1 MATFYSFFYERRIF
15 MFFTISGNAKLD
27 KELIRKATKKVG
39 KRTSFLPKTIKY
51 SVIETE
57 EQLHVLG
64 QVLEQEN
71 QSSVKLTLTL
81 HDKEGK
87 IEKAGTEY
95 VFGPLDYQISEG
107 FYPTLIDLIRLDIFK
122 DTDETMSV
130 EESYRNEKILQVLEE
145 ELESDQ
151 RKVNQVSEVEANEEV
166 PWERPIF
173 PKDESKEKEKG
184 IIDEQAD
191 ILTHKSIF
199 EEENEVMGQLE
210 VDPFEETMEN
220 EETAEVEVDPVEA
233 NEEPTWTE
241 GDSQE
246 YIEPLISEEV
256 EKNETEIQKAT
267 VFDYILDQYPP
278 EYEWMK
284 EKNKLFLNELYSKY
298 QLPQTYQ
305 AFLESKEELI
315 SQGKGT
321 LLEQLESVQ
330 STNWHEL
337 AQEDL
342 LATFEER
349 QQETD
354 QEINEYATEQSSN
367 WEKAKEELNKEEQ
380 RVIEEEVQKIKER
393 YEKKRDNAYSLC
405 VEKINNF
412 TQTNQEALSKE
423 KENLLKE
430 RIKERKEEFYRGLRT
445 DKLRISKELNEQL
458 NKLYQT
464 TTEVLMEKHEQ
475 IQQELQVQIPKWKKE
490 YEIHQQELKE
500 QEEKQR
506 KKEKEREQLELKKR
520 EQDLAEQKMALEKQ
534 RLEQEKEKEA
544 AARKERQE
552 QMDTLRQAQL
562 NYLTHPQPAPLVT
575 AVQTPVDNQT
585 NLTPSPQRSFN
596 GWMVGCIASLSLL
609 LGGGTVFAFNHIN
622 QSSQADS
629 VATTASIKEEAQ
641 EQARKE
647 YEQQLEELLNRT
659 NQSTTE
665 SSMENSKESDSSK
678 AKEGS
683 SDSTVQSNTSES
695 SESNE
700 VK

>member
-1 MATFYSFFYERRIF
+1 MY
-15 MFFTISGNAKLD
+15 FTIAGNTKTD
-27 KELIRKATKKVG
+27 KELIKKATKQVG
-39 KRTSFLPKTIKY
+39 KRTSFLPKTMKY

-57 EQLHVLG
+57 EQLHALG
-64 QVLEQEN
+64 KVLEQES

-81 HDKEGK
+81 HDTEGK

-210 VDPFEETMEN
+210 VDPFEETMKD

-233 NEEPTWTE
+233 NEDPTWTE

-278 EYEWMK
+278 EHEWMK

-354 QEINEYATEQSSN
+354 QEISEYATEQSSN

-412 TQTNQEALSKE
+412 TKTNQEALSKE

-464 TTEVLMEKHEQ
+464 TTEVLMERHEQ
-475 IQQELQVQIPKWKKE
+475 IQQELQAQIPKWEKE
-490 YEIHQQELKE
+490 YEIQQQELKE

-506 KKEKEREQLELKKR
+506 QEEKEREQLELKKR
-520 EQDLAEQKMALEKQ
+520 EQDLAEQQIAIEKQ

-562 NYLTHPQPAPLVT
+562 NYLAQPQLTPSVA
-575 AVQTPVDNQT
+575 AIQTPVNNRA

-659 NQSTTE
+659 NQSTAE

>member
-1 MATFYSFFYERRIF
+1 MY
-15 MFFTISGNAKLD
+15 FTILGNTKKD
-27 KELIRKATKKVG
+27 KELIKKATKEVG
-39 KRTSFLPKTIKY
+39 KRTSFLPKTMKY

-57 EQLHVLG
+57 EQLHALG
-64 QVLEQEN
+64 KVLEQES

-81 HDKEGK
+81 HDTEGK

-107 FYPTLIDLIRLDIFK
+107 FYPTLMDLIRLDVFK
-122 DTDETMSV
+122 ETDETMSV
-130 EESYRNEKILQVLEE
+130 EESYRNEKLLQVLEE
-145 ELESDQ
+145 ELENDQ
-151 RKVNQVSEVEANEEV
+151 RKVSQVSEVEVNEEV

-173 PKDESKEKEKG
+173 PKKESKEKEPVNVA
-184 IIDEQAD
+184 EQAD
-191 ILTHKSIF
+191 IPTQKSIF
-199 EEENEVMGQLE
+199 EEENEVMDQLDG
-210 VDPFEETMEN
+210 DPFEETT
-220 EETAEVEVDPVEA
+220 EETIEVEIDPVEA

-267 VFDYILDQYPP
+267 VLDYILDQYPP

-330 STNWHEL
+330 STNWHEI

-367 WEKAKEELNKEEQ
+367 WERAKEELNKEEQ
-380 RVIEEEVQKIKER
+380 RMIEEEVQRIKER

-423 KENLLKE
+423 KDNLLKE
-430 RIKERKEEFYRGLRT
+430 RIRERKEEFYRGLRT
-445 DKLRISKELNEQL
+445 DKLKISKELNEQL

-490 YEIHQQELKE
+490 YAIQQKELKE

-506 KKEKEREQLELKKR
+506 QKEKEREQLEIKKR
-520 EQDLAEQKMALEKQ
+520 EQDLAEQQMAIEKQ

-562 NYLTHPQPAPLVT
+562 NYLAHPQPVAT
-575 AVQTPVDNQT
+575 VQTPVDNNQA

-629 VATTASIKEEAQ
+629 AATTASIKEEAQ
-641 EQARKE
+641 EKARKE

-659 NQSTTE
+659 NQSTTD

-678 AKEGS
+678 TKDGS
-683 SDSTVQSNTSES
+683 SDSTVHSNSSES

>member
-1 MATFYSFFYERRIF
+1 M
-15 MFFTISGNAKLD
+15 
-27 KELIRKATKKVG
+27 
-39 KRTSFLPKTIKY
+39 
-51 SVIETE
+51 
-57 EQLHVLG
+57 
-64 QVLEQEN
+64 
-71 QSSVKLTLTL
+71 SSSL
-81 HDKEGK
+81 
-87 IEKAGTEY
+87 
-95 VFGPLDYQISEG
+95 
-107 FYPTLIDLIRLDIFK
+107 RLDIFK

-210 VDPFEETMEN
+210 VDPFEETMED

-233 NEEPTWTE
+233 NEDPTWTE

-278 EYEWMK
+278 EHEWMK

-475 IQQELQVQIPKWKKE
+475 IQQELQAQIPKWKKE

-520 EQDLAEQKMALEKQ
+520 EQDLAEQKMAIEKQ

-562 NYLTHPQPAPLVT
+562 NYLTHPQPVA
-575 AVQTPVDNQT
+575 AVQTPVNNQA

>member
-1 MATFYSFFYERRIF
+1 MY
-15 MFFTISGNAKLD
+15 FTIAGNTKKD
-27 KELIRKATKKVG
+27 KELIKKATKEVG
-39 KRTSFLPKTIKY
+39 KRTSFLPKTMKY

-64 QVLEQEN
+64 KVLEQES

-81 HDKEGK
+81 HDTEGK

-107 FYPTLIDLIRLDIFK
+107 FYPTLIDLIRLDVFK
-122 DTDETMSV
+122 ETDETMSV
-130 EESYRNEKILQVLEE
+130 EESYRNEKLLQVLEE
-145 ELESDQ
+145 ELENDQ
-151 RKVNQVSEVEANEEV
+151 RKVSQVSKNEVNEEA

-173 PKDESKEKEKG
+173 PKKESKEKEPVNV
-184 IIDEQAD
+184 DEQAD
-191 ILTHKSIF
+191 IPTQKSIF
-199 EEENEVMGQLE
+199 EEENEVMDQLDG
-210 VDPFEETMEN
+210 DPFEETME
-220 EETAEVEVDPVEA
+220 ETTEVEIDQVEA

-278 EYEWMK
+278 EHEWMK

-298 QLPQTYQ
+298 QLPQIYQ

-330 STNWHEL
+330 STNWHEI

-367 WEKAKEELNKEEQ
+367 WERAKEELNKEEQ
-380 RVIEEEVQKIKER
+380 RVIEEEVQRIKER

-423 KENLLKE
+423 KDNLLKE
-430 RIKERKEEFYRGLRT
+430 RIRERKEEFYRGLRT
-445 DKLRISKELNEQL
+445 DKLKISKELNEQL

-490 YEIHQQELKE
+490 YAIQQQELKE

-506 KKEKEREQLELKKR
+506 QKEKEREQLEIKKR
-520 EQDLAEQKMALEKQ
+520 EQDLAEQQMAIEKQ

-562 NYLTHPQPAPLVT
+562 NYLAQPQPTPSVA
-575 AVQTPVDNQT
+575 AVQMPVNNQA

-659 NQSTTE
+659 NQSTAE

>member
-1 MATFYSFFYERRIF
+1 MY
-15 MFFTISGNAKLD
+15 FTIAGNTKKD
-27 KELIRKATKKVG
+27 KELIKKATKEVG

-51 SVIETE
+51 SVVETE
-57 EQLHVLG
+57 EQLHALG
-64 QVLEQEN
+64 KVLEQESP
-71 QSSVKLTLTL
+71 SSVKLTLTL
-81 HDKEGK
+81 HDTEGK

-107 FYPTLIDLIRLDIFK
+107 FYPTLMDLIRLDVFRE
-122 DTDETMSV
+122 TDETMSV
-130 EESYRNEKILQVLEE
+130 EESYRNEKLLQVLEE
-145 ELESDQ
+145 ELENDQ
-151 RKVNQVSEVEANEEV
+151 RKVSEVEVNEEV

-173 PKDESKEKEKG
+173 PKKESKEKESVNV
-184 IIDEQAD
+184 DEQAD
-191 ILTHKSIF
+191 IPTQKSIF
-199 EEENEVMGQLE
+199 EEENEVMDQLDG
-210 VDPFEETMEN
+210 DPFEETME
-220 EETAEVEVDPVEA
+220 ETTEVEIDSVEA

-246 YIEPLISEEV
+246 YIEPLISEEI

-267 VFDYILDQYPP
+267 VFDYILGQYPP
-278 EYEWMK
+278 EHEWMK

-367 WEKAKEELNKEEQ
+367 WEKVKEELNKEEQ
-380 RVIEEEVQKIKER
+380 RVTEEEVQKIKER

-412 TQTNQEALSKE
+412 TKTNQEALSKE

-445 DKLRISKELNEQL
+445 DKLKISKELNEQL

-464 TTEVLMEKHEQ
+464 TTEVLMERHEQ
-475 IQQELQVQIPKWKKE
+475 IQQELQAQIPKWEKE
-490 YEIHQQELKE
+490 YEIQQQELKE

-506 KKEKEREQLELKKR
+506 QEEKEREQLELKKR
-520 EQDLAEQKMALEKQ
+520 EQDLAEQQIAIEKQ

-552 QMDTLRQAQL
+552 QMDTLRQVQL
-562 NYLTHPQPAPLVT
+562 NYLAQSQPTPSVA
-575 AVQTPVDNQT
+575 AVQTPMNNQT
-585 NLTPSPQRSFN
+585 NLTPSSHRSFN

-659 NQSTTE
+659 NQSTTD

-678 AKEGS
+678 TKDGS
-683 SDSTVQSNTSES
+683 SDSTVHSNSSES

>member
-1 MATFYSFFYERRIF
+1 MIA
-15 MFFTISGNAKLD
+15 GNIKKD
-27 KELIRKATKKVG
+27 KELIKKATKEVG

-57 EQLHVLG
+57 EQLHALG
-64 QVLEQEN
+64 KVLEQEK

-81 HDKEGK
+81 HDTEGK

-107 FYPTLIDLIRLDIFK
+107 FYPTLMDLIRLDIFK
-122 DTDETMSV
+122 ETDENMSV
-130 EESYRNEKILQVLEE
+130 EESYRNEKLLQVLEE
-145 ELESDQ
+145 ELENDQ
-151 RKVNQVSEVEANEEV
+151 LKVSQVSEGEANEEV

-173 PKDESKEKEKG
+173 PKKESKEKEPVNV
-184 IIDEQAD
+184 DEQAD
-191 ILTHKSIF
+191 IPTQKSIF
-199 EEENEVMGQLE
+199 EEENEVMDQLDG
-210 VDPFEETMEN
+210 DPFEETME
-220 EETAEVEVDPVEA
+220 ETTKVEIDPVEA

-367 WEKAKEELNKEEQ
+367 WERAKEELNKEEQ
-380 RVIEEEVQKIKER
+380 RVIEEEVQRIKER

-430 RIKERKEEFYRGLRT
+430 RIRERKEEFYRGLRT
-445 DKLRISKELNEQL
+445 DKLKISKELNEQL

-464 TTEVLMEKHEQ
+464 TTEVLTEKHEQ

-490 YEIHQQELKE
+490 YEIQQQELKE

-506 KKEKEREQLELKKR
+506 QKEKEREQLELKKR
-520 EQDLAEQKMALEKQ
+520 EQDLAEQQMAIEKQ
-534 RLEQEKEKEA
+534 RLKQEKEKEV

-562 NYLTHPQPAPLVT
+562 NYLAHPQPVST
-575 AVQTPVDNQT
+575 VQTPVDNNQA

-659 NQSTTE
+659 NQSTTD
-665 SSMENSKESDSSK
+665 SSVENSKESDSSK
-678 AKEGS
+678 TKDGS
-683 SDSTVQSNTSES
+683 SDSTVHSNSSEN

>member
-1 MATFYSFFYERRIF
+1 MY
-15 MFFTISGNAKLD
+15 FTIAGNTKTD
-27 KELIRKATKKVG
+27 KELIKKATKEVG

-64 QVLEQEN
+64 KVLEHESR
-71 QSSVKLTLTL
+71 SSVKLTLTL
-81 HDKEGK
+81 HDTEGK

-107 FYPTLIDLIRLDIFK
+107 FYPTLVDLIRLDVFK
-122 DTDETMSV
+122 ETDETMSV
-130 EESYRNEKILQVLEE
+130 EESYRNEKLLQVLEE

-151 RKVNQVSEVEANEEV
+151 RKVNQGSEVEVNEEV

-173 PKDESKEKEKG
+173 PKKESKEKETVYV
-184 IIDEQAD
+184 DEQAD
-191 ILTHKSIF
+191 IPTQKSIF
-199 EEENEVMGQLE
+199 EEENDVMGQLE
-210 VDPFEETMEN
+210 VDHFEETMED

-233 NEEPTWTE
+233 NEESIWTE

-278 EYEWMK
+278 EHEWMK
-284 EKNKLFLNELYSKY
+284 EKNKLFLNGLYSKY

-330 STNWHEL
+330 STSWHEL

-430 RIKERKEEFYRGLRT
+430 RIRERKEEFYQGLRT
-445 DKLRISKELNEQL
+445 DKLKISKELNEQL

-490 YEIHQQELKE
+490 YEIQQRELKE

-506 KKEKEREQLELKKR
+506 QKEKEREQLELKKR
-520 EQDLAEQKMALEKQ
+520 EQDLAEQKMAIEKQ

-562 NYLTHPQPAPLVT
+562 NYLAQPQPVA
-575 AVQTPVDNQT
+575 AVQTPVNNQA

-629 VATTASIKEEAQ
+629 VATTTSIKEEAQ

-665 SSMENSKESDSSK
+665 SSMENSKESDPSK

>member
-1 MATFYSFFYERRIF
+1 MY
-15 MFFTISGNAKLD
+15 FTIAGNTKTD
-27 KELIRKATKKVG
+27 KELIKKATKEVG

-64 QVLEQEN
+64 KVLEHESR
-71 QSSVKLTLTL
+71 SSVKLTLTL
-81 HDKEGK
+81 HDTEGK

-107 FYPTLIDLIRLDIFK
+107 FYPTLMDLIRLDVFK
-122 DTDETMSV
+122 ETDETMSV
-130 EESYRNEKILQVLEE
+130 EESYRNEKLLQVLEE

-151 RKVNQVSEVEANEEV
+151 RKVNQGSEVEVNEEV

-173 PKDESKEKEKG
+173 PKKESKEKETVYV
-184 IIDEQAD
+184 DEQAD
-191 ILTHKSIF
+191 IPTQKSIF
-199 EEENEVMGQLE
+199 EEENDVMGQLE
-210 VDPFEETMEN
+210 VDPFEETMED

-233 NEEPTWTE
+233 NEESIWTE

-278 EYEWMK
+278 EHEWMK
-284 EKNKLFLNELYSKY
+284 EKNKLFLNGLYSKY

-430 RIKERKEEFYRGLRT
+430 RIRERKEEFYQGLST
-445 DKLRISKELNEQL
+445 DKLKISKELNEQL

-475 IQQELQVQIPKWKKE
+475 IQQELQVQISKWKKE
-490 YEIHQQELKE
+490 YEIQQRELKE

-506 KKEKEREQLELKKR
+506 QKEKEREQLELKKR
-520 EQDLAEQKMALEKQ
+520 EQDLSEQKMAIEKQ

-562 NYLTHPQPAPLVT
+562 NYLAQPQPVA
-575 AVQTPVDNQT
+575 AVQTPVNNQA

-629 VATTASIKEEAQ
+629 VATTTSIKEEAQ

-665 SSMENSKESDSSK
+665 SSMENSKESDPSK

>member
-1 MATFYSFFYERRIF
+1 MY
-15 MFFTISGNAKLD
+15 FTIAGNTKTD
-27 KELIRKATKKVG
+27 KELIKKATKGVG

-64 QVLEQEN
+64 KVLEHESR
-71 QSSVKLTLTL
+71 SSVKLTLTL
-81 HDKEGK
+81 HDTEGK

-107 FYPTLIDLIRLDIFK
+107 FYPTLMDLIRLDVFK
-122 DTDETMSV
+122 ETDETMSV
-130 EESYRNEKILQVLEE
+130 EESYRNEKLLQVLEE

-151 RKVNQVSEVEANEEV
+151 RKVNQGSEVEVNEEV

-173 PKDESKEKEKG
+173 PKKESKEKETVYV
-184 IIDEQAD
+184 DEQAD
-191 ILTHKSIF
+191 IPTQKSIF
-199 EEENEVMGQLE
+199 EEENDVMGQLE
-210 VDPFEETMEN
+210 VDPFEETMED

-233 NEEPTWTE
+233 NEESTWTE

-256 EKNETEIQKAT
+256 EKNEIEIQKAT
-267 VFDYILDQYPP
+267 IFDYILDQYPP
-278 EYEWMK
+278 EHEWMK

-405 VEKINNF
+405 VAKINNF

-445 DKLRISKELNEQL
+445 DKLKISKELNEQL

-464 TTEVLMEKHEQ
+464 TTEVLMEKHEH

-490 YEIHQQELKE
+490 YEIQQQELKE

-506 KKEKEREQLELKKR
+506 QKEKEREQLELKNVNR
-520 EQDLAEQKMALEKQ
+520 I
-534 RLEQEKEKEA
+534 
-544 AARKERQE
+544 
-552 QMDTLRQAQL
+552 LR
-562 NYLTHPQPAPLVT
+562 NKKW
-575 AVQTPVDNQT
+575 
-585 NLTPSPQRSFN
+585 R
-596 GWMVGCIASLSLL
+596 
-609 LGGGTVFAFNHIN
+609 
-622 QSSQADS
+622 
-629 VATTASIKEEAQ
+629 
-641 EQARKE
+641 
-647 YEQQLEELLNRT
+647 
-659 NQSTTE
+659 
-665 SSMENSKESDSSK
+665 
-678 AKEGS
+678 
-683 SDSTVQSNTSES
+683 
-695 SESNE
+695 
-700 VK
+700 

>member
-1 MATFYSFFYERRIF
+1 
-15 MFFTISGNAKLD
+15 
-27 KELIRKATKKVG
+27 
-39 KRTSFLPKTIKY
+39 
-51 SVIETE
+51 
-57 EQLHVLG
+57 
-64 QVLEQEN
+64 
-71 QSSVKLTLTL
+71 
-81 HDKEGK
+81 
-87 IEKAGTEY
+87 
-95 VFGPLDYQISEG
+95 
-107 FYPTLIDLIRLDIFK
+107 
-122 DTDETMSV
+122 
-130 EESYRNEKILQVLEE
+130 EE

-151 RKVNQVSEVEANEEV
+151 RKVNQVSEVEVNEEV

-173 PKDESKEKEKG
+173 PKKESKEKETVYV
-184 IIDEQAD
+184 DEQAD
-191 ILTHKSIF
+191 IPTQKSIF
-199 EEENEVMGQLE
+199 EEENDVMGQLE
-210 VDPFEETMEN
+210 VDPFEETMED
-220 EETAEVEVDPVEA
+220 EETDEVEVDPVEA
-233 NEEPTWTE
+233 NEESTWTE
-241 GDSQE
+241 GDFQE

-278 EYEWMK
+278 EHEWMK

-367 WEKAKEELNKEEQ
+367 WEKVKEELNKEEQ
-380 RVIEEEVQKIKER
+380 RVIEEEVQKVKER

-412 TQTNQEALSKE
+412 TKTNQEALSKE

-445 DKLRISKELNEQL
+445 DKLKISKELNEQL

-490 YEIHQQELKE
+490 YEIQQQELKE

-506 KKEKEREQLELKKR
+506 QKEKEREQLEIRKR
-520 EQDLAEQKMALEKQ
+520 EQDLAEQKMAIEKQ

-562 NYLTHPQPAPLVT
+562 NYLAQPQPVA
-575 AVQTPVDNQT
+575 AVQTPVNNQA

>member
-1 MATFYSFFYERRIF
+1 MY
-15 MFFTISGNAKLD
+15 FTIAGNTKTD
-27 KELIRKATKKVG
+27 KELIKKATKEVG
-39 KRTSFLPKTIKY
+39 KRTSFLPKTTKY

-64 QVLEQEN
+64 KVLEHESR
-71 QSSVKLTLTL
+71 SSVKLTLTL
-81 HDKEGK
+81 HDTEGK
-87 IEKAGTEY
+87 IEKTGTEY

-107 FYPTLIDLIRLDIFK
+107 FYPTLMDLIRLDVFK
-122 DTDETMSV
+122 ETDETMSV
-130 EESYRNEKILQVLEE
+130 EESYRNEKLLQVLEE

-151 RKVNQVSEVEANEEV
+151 RKVNQGSEVEVNEEV

-173 PKDESKEKEKG
+173 PKKESKEKETVYV
-184 IIDEQAD
+184 DEQAD
-191 ILTHKSIF
+191 IPTQKSIF
-199 EEENEVMGQLE
+199 EEENDVMGQLE
-210 VDPFEETMEN
+210 VDPFEETMED

-233 NEEPTWTE
+233 NEESTWTE

-256 EKNETEIQKAT
+256 EKNEIEIQKAT

-278 EYEWMK
+278 EHEWTK

-349 QQETD
+349 QQEID

-430 RIKERKEEFYRGLRT
+430 RIKERKEEFYLGLRT
-445 DKLRISKELNEQL
+445 DKLKISKELNEQL

-464 TTEVLMEKHEQ
+464 TTKVLMEKHEQ

-490 YEIHQQELKE
+490 YEIQQQELKE

-506 KKEKEREQLELKKR
+506 QKEKEHEQLEIRKR
-520 EQDLAEQKMALEKQ
+520 EQDLAEQKMAIEKQ

-562 NYLTHPQPAPLVT
+562 NYLAQPQPVA
-575 AVQTPVDNQT
+575 AVQTPVNNQA
-585 NLTPSPQRSFN
+585 NLTPSPQRSFD

-665 SSMENSKESDSSK
+665 SNMENSKESDSSK
-678 AKEGS
+678 TKEGS

>member
-1 MATFYSFFYERRIF
+1 MIV
-15 MFFTISGNAKLD
+15 GNTKKD
-27 KELIRKATKKVG
+27 KELIKKATKEVG
-39 KRTSFLPKTIKY
+39 KRTYFLPKTIKY

-57 EQLHVLG
+57 EQLHALG
-64 QVLEQEN
+64 KVLEQEK

-81 HDKEGK
+81 HDTEGK

-107 FYPTLIDLIRLDIFK
+107 FYPTLMDLIRLDMFK
-122 DTDETMSV
+122 ETDENMSV
-130 EESYRNEKILQVLEE
+130 EESYRNEKLLQVLEE
-145 ELESDQ
+145 ELENDQ
-151 RKVNQVSEVEANEEV
+151 LKVSQVSEGEANEEV

-173 PKDESKEKEKG
+173 PKKESKEKEPVNV
-184 IIDEQAD
+184 DEQAD
-191 ILTHKSIF
+191 IPTQKSIF
-199 EEENEVMGQLE
+199 EEENEVMDQLDG
-210 VDPFEETMEN
+210 DPFEETME
-220 EETAEVEVDPVEA
+220 ETTKVEIDPVEA

-284 EKNKLFLNELYSKY
+284 EKNKLFLNELYLKY

-330 STNWHEL
+330 STNWHEI

-367 WEKAKEELNKEEQ
+367 WERAKEELNKEEQ
-380 RVIEEEVQKIKER
+380 RVIEEEVQRIKER
-393 YEKKRDNAYSLC
+393 YEKKRDNAYSFC

-423 KENLLKE
+423 KDNLLKE
-430 RIKERKEEFYRGLRT
+430 RIRERKEEFYRDLRT
-445 DKLRISKELNEQL
+445 DKLKISKELNEQL

-490 YEIHQQELKE
+490 YAIQQKELKE

-506 KKEKEREQLELKKR
+506 QKEKEREQLEIKKR
-520 EQDLAEQKMALEKQ
+520 EQDLAEQQMAIEKQ

-544 AARKERQE
+544 AAHKERQE
-552 QMDTLRQAQL
+552 QMDTLRQVQL
-562 NYLTHPQPAPLVT
+562 NYLAHPQPVAT
-575 AVQTPVDNQT
+575 VQTPVDNNQA
-585 NLTPSPQRSFN
+585 NLTPSSQRSFN

-629 VATTASIKEEAQ
+629 AATTASIKEEAQ

-647 YEQQLEELLNRT
+647 YEQQLEELLNHT

-665 SSMENSKESDSSK
+665 SSVENSKESDSNK
-678 AKEGS
+678 TKEGS
-683 SDSTVQSNTSES
+683 SNSTVQSNSSES

>member
-1 MATFYSFFYERRIF
+1 
-15 MFFTISGNAKLD
+15 
-27 KELIRKATKKVG
+27 
-39 KRTSFLPKTIKY
+39 
-51 SVIETE
+51 
-57 EQLHVLG
+57 
-64 QVLEQEN
+64 
-71 QSSVKLTLTL
+71 
-81 HDKEGK
+81 
-87 IEKAGTEY
+87 
-95 VFGPLDYQISEG
+95 
-107 FYPTLIDLIRLDIFK
+107 DLIRLDVFK

-130 EESYRNEKILQVLEE
+130 EESYRNEKLLQVLEE

-151 RKVNQVSEVEANEEV
+151 RKVNQVSEVEVNEEV

-173 PKDESKEKEKG
+173 PKKESKEKETVYV
-184 IIDEQAD
+184 DEQAD
-191 ILTHKSIF
+191 IPTQKSIF
-199 EEENEVMGQLE
+199 EEENDVMGQLE
-210 VDPFEETMEN
+210 VDPFEETMED
-220 EETAEVEVDPVEA
+220 EETDEVEVDPVEA
-233 NEEPTWTE
+233 NEESTWTE
-241 GDSQE
+241 GDFQE

-278 EYEWMK
+278 EHEWMK

-337 AQEDL
+337 GQEDL

-367 WEKAKEELNKEEQ
+367 WEKVKEELNKEEQ
-380 RVIEEEVQKIKER
+380 RVIEEEVQKVKER

-412 TQTNQEALSKE
+412 TKTNQEALSKE

-445 DKLRISKELNEQL
+445 DKLKISKELNEQL

-490 YEIHQQELKE
+490 YEIQQQELKE

-506 KKEKEREQLELKKR
+506 QKEKEREQLEIRKR
-520 EQDLAEQKMALEKQ
+520 EQDLAEQKMAIEKQ

-562 NYLTHPQPAPLVT
+562 NYLAQPQPVA
-575 AVQTPVDNQT
+575 AVQTPVNNQA

-659 NQSTTE
+659 NQSTAE
-665 SSMENSKESDSSK
+665 SSMENSKESDPSK

-683 SDSTVQSNTSES
+683 SDSTVHSNTSES

>member
-1 MATFYSFFYERRIF
+1 MIA
-15 MFFTISGNAKLD
+15 GNIKKD
-27 KELIRKATKKVG
+27 KELIKKATKEVG

-57 EQLHVLG
+57 EQLHALG
-64 QVLEQEN
+64 KVLEQEK

-81 HDKEGK
+81 HDTEGK

-107 FYPTLIDLIRLDIFK
+107 FYPTLMDLIRLDIFK
-122 DTDETMSV
+122 ETDENMSV
-130 EESYRNEKILQVLEE
+130 EESYRNEKLLQVLEE
-145 ELESDQ
+145 ELENDQ
-151 RKVNQVSEVEANEEV
+151 LKVSQVSEGEANEEV

-173 PKDESKEKEKG
+173 PKKESKEKEPVNV
-184 IIDEQAD
+184 DEQAD
-191 ILTHKSIF
+191 IPTQKSIF
-199 EEENEVMGQLE
+199 EEENEVMDQLDG
-210 VDPFEETMEN
+210 DPFEETME
-220 EETAEVEVDPVEA
+220 ETTKVEIDPVEA

-367 WEKAKEELNKEEQ
+367 WERAKEELNKEEQ
-380 RVIEEEVQKIKER
+380 RVIEEEVQRIKER

-430 RIKERKEEFYRGLRT
+430 RIRERKEEFYRGLRT
-445 DKLRISKELNEQL
+445 DKLKISKELNEQL

-464 TTEVLMEKHEQ
+464 TTEVLTEKHEQ

-490 YEIHQQELKE
+490 YEIQQQELKE

-506 KKEKEREQLELKKR
+506 
-520 EQDLAEQKMALEKQ
+520 EQDLAEQQMAIEKQ
-534 RLEQEKEKEA
+534 RLKQEKEKEV

-562 NYLTHPQPAPLVT
+562 NYLAHPQPVST
-575 AVQTPVDNQT
+575 VQTPVDNNQA

-659 NQSTTE
+659 NQSTTD
-665 SSMENSKESDSSK
+665 SSVENSKESDSSK
-678 AKEGS
+678 TKDGS
-683 SDSTVQSNTSES
+683 SDSTVHSNSSEN

>member
-1 MATFYSFFYERRIF
+1 
-15 MFFTISGNAKLD
+15 
-27 KELIRKATKKVG
+27 
-39 KRTSFLPKTIKY
+39 
-51 SVIETE
+51 
-57 EQLHVLG
+57 
-64 QVLEQEN
+64 
-71 QSSVKLTLTL
+71 
-81 HDKEGK
+81 
-87 IEKAGTEY
+87 
-95 VFGPLDYQISEG
+95 
-107 FYPTLIDLIRLDIFK
+107 
-122 DTDETMSV
+122 
-130 EESYRNEKILQVLEE
+130 EESYRNEKLLQVLEE

-151 RKVNQVSEVEANEEV
+151 RKVNQVSEVEVNEEV

-173 PKDESKEKEKG
+173 PKKESKEKETVYV
-184 IIDEQAD
+184 DEQAD
-191 ILTHKSIF
+191 IPTQKSIF
-199 EEENEVMGQLE
+199 EEENDVMDQLE
-210 VDPFEETMEN
+210 VDPFEETMED

-233 NEEPTWTE
+233 NEESTWTE

-278 EYEWMK
+278 EHEWMK

-367 WEKAKEELNKEEQ
+367 WEKVKEELNKEEQ

-412 TQTNQEALSKE
+412 TKTNQEALSKE

-445 DKLRISKELNEQL
+445 DKLKISKELNEQL

-490 YEIHQQELKE
+490 YEIQQQELKE

-506 KKEKEREQLELKKR
+506 QKEKEREQLEIRKR
-520 EQDLAEQKMALEKQ
+520 EQDLAEQKMAIEKQ

-562 NYLTHPQPAPLVT
+562 NYLAQPQPVA
-575 AVQTPVDNQT
+575 AVQTPVNNQA

>member
-1 MATFYSFFYERRIF
+1 MY
-15 MFFTISGNAKLD
+15 FTIAGNTKTD
-27 KELIRKATKKVG
+27 KELIKKATKEVG

-64 QVLEQEN
+64 KVLEHESR
-71 QSSVKLTLTL
+71 SSVKLTLTL
-81 HDKEGK
+81 HDTEGK

-107 FYPTLIDLIRLDIFK
+107 FYPTLMDLIRLDVFK
-122 DTDETMSV
+122 ETDETMSV
-130 EESYRNEKILQVLEE
+130 EESYRNEKLLQVLEE

-151 RKVNQVSEVEANEEV
+151 RKVNQGSEVEVNEEV

-173 PKDESKEKEKG
+173 PKKESKEKETVYV
-184 IIDEQAD
+184 DEQAH
-191 ILTHKSIF
+191 IPTQKSIF
-199 EEENEVMGQLE
+199 EEENDVMGQLE
-210 VDPFEETMEN
+210 VDPFEETMED

-233 NEEPTWTE
+233 NEESTWTE

-256 EKNETEIQKAT
+256 EKNEIEVQKAT

-278 EYEWMK
+278 EHEWMK

-367 WEKAKEELNKEEQ
+367 WEKAKEKLNKEEQ

-405 VEKINNF
+405 VAKINNF

-445 DKLRISKELNEQL
+445 DKLKISKELNEQL

-490 YEIHQQELKE
+490 YEIQQQELKE

-506 KKEKEREQLELKKR
+506 QKEKEREQLELKKR
-520 EQDLAEQKMALEKQ
+520 EQDLAEQQMAIEKQ
-534 RLEQEKEKEA
+534 RLNQEKEKE

-562 NYLTHPQPAPLVT
+562 NYLAQPQPTPSVA
-575 AVQTPVDNQT
+575 AVQTPMNNQT
-585 NLTPSPQRSFN
+585 NPTPSPQRSFN

-622 QSSQADS
+622 QFSQADS

-665 SSMENSKESDSSK
+665 SSMENSKESDPSK

>member
-1 MATFYSFFYERRIF
+1 

-95 VFGPLDYQISEG
+95 VFGSLDYQISEG

-151 RKVNQVSEVEANEEV
+151 RKVNQVSEVEANE
-166 PWERPIF
+166 
-173 PKDESKEKEKG
+173 KG

-210 VDPFEETMEN
+210 VDPFEETMED

-233 NEEPTWTE
+233 NEDPTWTE

-278 EYEWMK
+278 EHEWMK

-475 IQQELQVQIPKWKKE
+475 IQQELQAQIPKWKKE

-520 EQDLAEQKMALEKQ
+520 EQDLAEQKMAIEKQ

-562 NYLTHPQPAPLVT
+562 NYLTHPQPVA
-575 AVQTPVDNQT
+575 AVQTPVNNQA
-585 NLTPSPQRSFN
+585 NLTPSP
-596 GWMVGCIASLSLL
+596 
-609 LGGGTVFAFNHIN
+609 
-622 QSSQADS
+622 
-629 VATTASIKEEAQ
+629 
-641 EQARKE
+641 
-647 YEQQLEELLNRT
+647 
-659 NQSTTE
+659 
-665 SSMENSKESDSSK
+665 
-678 AKEGS
+678 
-683 SDSTVQSNTSES
+683 
-695 SESNE
+695 
-700 VK
+700 

>member
-1 MATFYSFFYERRIF
+1 MY
-15 MFFTISGNAKLD
+15 FTIAGNTKTD
-27 KELIRKATKKVG
+27 KELIKKATKEVG

-64 QVLEQEN
+64 KVLEHESR
-71 QSSVKLTLTL
+71 SSVKLTLTL
-81 HDKEGK
+81 HDTEGK

-95 VFGPLDYQISEG
+95 VFGQLDYQISEG
-107 FYPTLIDLIRLDIFK
+107 FYPTLMDLIRLDVFK
-122 DTDETMSV
+122 ETDETMSV
-130 EESYRNEKILQVLEE
+130 EESYRNEKLLQVLEE

-151 RKVNQVSEVEANEEV
+151 RKVNQGSEVEVNEEV

-173 PKDESKEKEKG
+173 PKKESKEKETVYV
-184 IIDEQAD
+184 DEQAD
-191 ILTHKSIF
+191 IPTQKSIF
-199 EEENEVMGQLE
+199 EEENDVMGQLE
-210 VDPFEETMEN
+210 VDPFEETMED

-233 NEEPTWTE
+233 NEESTWTE

-256 EKNETEIQKAT
+256 EKNEIEIQKAT

-278 EYEWMK
+278 EHEWMK

-405 VEKINNF
+405 VAKINNF

-445 DKLRISKELNEQL
+445 DKLKISKELNEQL

-464 TTEVLMEKHEQ
+464 TTEVLMEKHEK

-490 YEIHQQELKE
+490 YEIQQQELKE

-506 KKEKEREQLELKKR
+506 LN
-520 EQDLAEQKMALEKQ
+520 
-534 RLEQEKEKEA
+534 QEKEKEA

-562 NYLTHPQPAPLVT
+562 NYLAQPQPTPSVA
-575 AVQTPVDNQT
+575 AVQTPMNNQT

-629 VATTASIKEEAQ
+629 VATTTSIKEEAQ

-665 SSMENSKESDSSK
+665 SSMENSKESDPSK

>member
-1 MATFYSFFYERRIF
+1 MY
-15 MFFTISGNAKLD
+15 FTIAGNTKTD
-27 KELIRKATKKVG
+27 KELIKKATKEVG

-64 QVLEQEN
+64 KVLEHESR
-71 QSSVKLTLTL
+71 SSVKLTLTL
-81 HDKEGK
+81 HDTEGK

-107 FYPTLIDLIRLDIFK
+107 FYPTLVDLIRLDVFK
-122 DTDETMSV
+122 ETDETMSV
-130 EESYRNEKILQVLEE
+130 EESYRNEKLLQVLEE

-151 RKVNQVSEVEANEEV
+151 RKVNQGSEVEVNEEV

-173 PKDESKEKEKG
+173 PKKESKEKETVYV
-184 IIDEQAD
+184 DEQAD
-191 ILTHKSIF
+191 IPTQKSIF
-199 EEENEVMGQLE
+199 EEENDVMGQLE
-210 VDPFEETMEN
+210 VDHFEETMED

-233 NEEPTWTE
+233 NEESIWTE

-278 EYEWMK
+278 EHEWMK
-284 EKNKLFLNELYSKY
+284 EKNKLFLNGLYSKY

-430 RIKERKEEFYRGLRT
+430 RIRERKEEFYQGLRT
-445 DKLRISKELNEQL
+445 DKLKISKELNEQL

-490 YEIHQQELKE
+490 YEIQQRELKE

-506 KKEKEREQLELKKR
+506 QKEKEREQLELKKR
-520 EQDLAEQKMALEKQ
+520 EQDLAEQKMAIEKQ

-562 NYLTHPQPAPLVT
+562 NYLAQPQPVA
-575 AVQTPVDNQT
+575 AVQTPVNNQA

-629 VATTASIKEEAQ
+629 VATTTSIKEEAQ

-665 SSMENSKESDSSK
+665 SSMENSKESDPSK

>member
-1 MATFYSFFYERRIF
+1 MY
-15 MFFTISGNAKLD
+15 FTIVGNAKID
-27 KELIRKATKKVG
+27 KELIKKATG

-51 SVIETE
+51 SVMETE
-57 EQLHVLG
+57 EQLQALG
-64 QVLEQEN
+64 KVLEQEN
-71 QSSVKLTLTL
+71 QSSVELTLTL
-81 HDKEGK
+81 HDTEGK

-95 VFGPLDYQISEG
+95 VFGALNYQVSEG
-107 FYPTLIDLIRLDIFK
+107 FYPTLMDLIRLDMFK
-122 DTDETMSV
+122 ETDENMSV
-130 EESYRNEKILQVLEE
+130 EESYRNEKLLQVLEE
-145 ELESDQ
+145 ELENDQ
-151 RKVNQVSEVEANEEV
+151 RKVNQMSEVEVNEEA

-173 PKDESKEKEKG
+173 PKDEPKEKEPVNDG
-184 IIDEQAD
+184 EQAD
-191 ILTHKSIF
+191 IPIQESIF
-199 EEENEVMGQLE
+199 EEEIDVRNQLDG
-210 VDPFEETMEN
+210 DPFEETMQD
-220 EETAEVEVDPVEA
+220 EETAKVEIDPVEA
-233 NEEPTWTE
+233 IEEPTWTE
-241 GDSQE
+241 EDSQE
-246 YIEPLISEEV
+246 YIEPLISKEV

-412 TQTNQEALSKE
+412 TKTNQEALLKE

-445 DKLRISKELNEQL
+445 DKLKISKELNEQL

-464 TTEVLMEKHEQ
+464 TTKVLMERHEQ
-475 IQQELQVQIPKWKKE
+475 IQQELQAQIPKWEKE
-490 YEIHQQELKE
+490 YEIQQQELKE

-506 KKEKEREQLELKKR
+506 QEEKEREQLDLKKR
-520 EQDLAEQKMALEKQ
+520 EQEIAEQKMAIEKQ

-552 QMDTLRQAQL
+552 QMDILRQAQL
-562 NYLTHPQPAPLVT
+562 NYLAQPQPVAP
-575 AVQTPVDNQT
+575 VQMPMNNQT

-647 YEQQLEELLNRT
+647 YEQQLEELFNRT

-678 AKEGS
+678 TKEGS
-683 SDSTVQSNTSES
+683 SDSTVQSNSSES

>member
-1 MATFYSFFYERRIF
+1 MY
-15 MFFTISGNAKLD
+15 FTIAGNTKTD
-27 KELIRKATKKVG
+27 KELIKKATKEVG

-64 QVLEQEN
+64 KVLEHESR
-71 QSSVKLTLTL
+71 SSVKLTLTL
-81 HDKEGK
+81 HDTEGK
-87 IEKAGTEY
+87 IEKTGTEY

-107 FYPTLIDLIRLDIFK
+107 FYPTLMDLIRLDVFK
-122 DTDETMSV
+122 ETDETMSV
-130 EESYRNEKILQVLEE
+130 EESYRNEKLLQVLE

-151 RKVNQVSEVEANEEV
+151 RKVNQGSEVEVNEEV

-173 PKDESKEKEKG
+173 PKKESKEKETVYV
-184 IIDEQAD
+184 DEQAD
-191 ILTHKSIF
+191 IPTQKSIF
-199 EEENEVMGQLE
+199 EEENDVMGQLE
-210 VDPFEETMEN
+210 VDPFEETMED

-233 NEEPTWTE
+233 NEESTWTE

-256 EKNETEIQKAT
+256 EKNEIEIQKAT

-278 EYEWMK
+278 EHEWTK

-430 RIKERKEEFYRGLRT
+430 RIKERKEEFYLGLRT
-445 DKLRISKELNEQL
+445 DKLKISKELNEQL

-464 TTEVLMEKHEQ
+464 TTKVLMEKHEQ

-490 YEIHQQELKE
+490 YEIQQQELKE

-506 KKEKEREQLELKKR
+506 QKEKEHEQLEIRKR
-520 EQDLAEQKMALEKQ
+520 EQDLAEQKMAIEKQ

-562 NYLTHPQPAPLVT
+562 NYLAQPQPVA
-575 AVQTPVDNQT
+575 AVQTPVNNQA
-585 NLTPSPQRSFN
+585 NLTPSPQRSFD

-641 EQARKE
+641 EQAIKE

-665 SSMENSKESDSSK
+665 SNMENSKESDSSK
-678 AKEGS
+678 TKEGS

>member
-1 MATFYSFFYERRIF
+1 
-15 MFFTISGNAKLD
+15 
-27 KELIRKATKKVG
+27 
-39 KRTSFLPKTIKY
+39 
-51 SVIETE
+51 
-57 EQLHVLG
+57 
-64 QVLEQEN
+64 
-71 QSSVKLTLTL
+71 
-81 HDKEGK
+81 
-87 IEKAGTEY
+87 
-95 VFGPLDYQISEG
+95 
-107 FYPTLIDLIRLDIFK
+107 
-122 DTDETMSV
+122 
-130 EESYRNEKILQVLEE
+130 
-145 ELESDQ
+145 ESDQ
-151 RKVNQVSEVEANEEV
+151 RKVNQVSEVEVNEEV

-173 PKDESKEKEKG
+173 PKKESKEKETVYV
-184 IIDEQAD
+184 DEQAD
-191 ILTHKSIF
+191 IPTQKSIF
-199 EEENEVMGQLE
+199 EEENDVMGQLE
-210 VDPFEETMEN
+210 VDPFEETMED
-220 EETAEVEVDPVEA
+220 EETDEVEVDPVEA
-233 NEEPTWTE
+233 NEESTWTE
-241 GDSQE
+241 GDFQE

-278 EYEWMK
+278 EHEWMK

-367 WEKAKEELNKEEQ
+367 WEKVKEELNKEEQ
-380 RVIEEEVQKIKER
+380 RVIEEEVQKVKER

-412 TQTNQEALSKE
+412 TKTNQEALSKE

-445 DKLRISKELNEQL
+445 DKLKISKELNEQL

-490 YEIHQQELKE
+490 YEIQQQELKE

-506 KKEKEREQLELKKR
+506 QKEKEREQLEIRKR
-520 EQDLAEQKMALEKQ
+520 EQDLAEQKMAIEKQ

-562 NYLTHPQPAPLVT
+562 NYLAQPQPVA
-575 AVQTPVDNQT
+575 AVQTPVNNQA

>member
-1 MATFYSFFYERRIF
+1 MY
-15 MFFTISGNAKLD
+15 FTITGNTKKD
-27 KELIRKATKKVG
+27 KELIKKATKEVG
-39 KRTSFLPKTIKY
+39 KRASFLPKTIKY

-64 QVLEQEN
+64 KVLEQES

-81 HDKEGK
+81 HDTEGK

-107 FYPTLIDLIRLDIFK
+107 FYPTLMDLIRLDVFK
-122 DTDETMSV
+122 ETDETMSV
-130 EESYRNEKILQVLEE
+130 EESYRNEKLLQVLEE
-145 ELESDQ
+145 ELENDQ
-151 RKVNQVSEVEANEEV
+151 RKVNQMSEVEVNEEA

-173 PKDESKEKEKG
+173 PKDEPKEKEPVNDG
-184 IIDEQAD
+184 EQAD
-191 ILTHKSIF
+191 IPIQESIF
-199 EEENEVMGQLE
+199 EEEIDVRNQLDG
-210 VDPFEETMEN
+210 DPFEETMQD
-220 EETAEVEVDPVEA
+220 EETAKVEIDPVEA
-233 NEEPTWTE
+233 IEEPTWTE
-241 GDSQE
+241 EDSQE
-246 YIEPLISEEV
+246 YIEPLISKEV

-412 TQTNQEALSKE
+412 TKTNQEALSKE

-430 RIKERKEEFYRGLRT
+430 RIRERKEEFYRGLRT
-445 DKLRISKELNEQL
+445 DKLKISKELNEQL

-464 TTEVLMEKHEQ
+464 TTKVLMERHEQ
-475 IQQELQVQIPKWKKE
+475 IQQELQAQIPKWEKE
-490 YEIHQQELKE
+490 YEIQQQELKE

-506 KKEKEREQLELKKR
+506 QEEKEREQLDLKKR
-520 EQDLAEQKMALEKQ
+520 EQEIAEQKMAIEKQ

-552 QMDTLRQAQL
+552 QMDILRQAQL
-562 NYLTHPQPAPLVT
+562 NYLAQPQPVAP
-575 AVQTPVDNQT
+575 VQMPMNNQT

-647 YEQQLEELLNRT
+647 YEQQLEELFNRT

-678 AKEGS
+678 TKEGS
-683 SDSTVQSNTSES
+683 SDSTVQSNSSES

>member
-1 MATFYSFFYERRIF
+1 MY
-15 MFFTISGNAKLD
+15 FTIAGNTKTD
-27 KELIRKATKKVG
+27 KELIKKATKEVG

-64 QVLEQEN
+64 KVLEHESR
-71 QSSVKLTLTL
+71 SSVKLTLTL
-81 HDKEGK
+81 HDTEGK
-87 IEKAGTEY
+87 IEKTGTEY

-107 FYPTLIDLIRLDIFK
+107 FYPTLMDLIRLDVFK
-122 DTDETMSV
+122 ETDENMSV
-130 EESYRNEKILQVLEE
+130 EESYRNEKLLQVLEE

-151 RKVNQVSEVEANEEV
+151 RKVNQGSEVEVNEEV

-173 PKDESKEKEKG
+173 PKKESKEKETVYV
-184 IIDEQAD
+184 DEQAD
-191 ILTHKSIF
+191 IPTQKSIF
-199 EEENEVMGQLE
+199 EEENDVMGQLE
-210 VDPFEETMEN
+210 VDPFEETMED

-233 NEEPTWTE
+233 NEESTWTE

-256 EKNETEIQKAT
+256 EKNEIEIQKAT

-278 EYEWMK
+278 EHEWTK

-430 RIKERKEEFYRGLRT
+430 RIKERKEEFYLGLRT
-445 DKLRISKELNEQL
+445 DKLKISKELNEQL

-464 TTEVLMEKHEQ
+464 TTKVLMEKHEQ

-490 YEIHQQELKE
+490 YEIQQQELKE

-506 KKEKEREQLELKKR
+506 QKEKEHEQLEIRKR
-520 EQDLAEQKMALEKQ
+520 EQDLAEQKMAIEKQ

-562 NYLTHPQPAPLVT
+562 NYLAQPQPVA
-575 AVQTPVDNQT
+575 AVQTPVNNQA
-585 NLTPSPQRSFN
+585 NLTPSPQRSFD

-641 EQARKE
+641 EQAIKE

-665 SSMENSKESDSSK
+665 SNMENSKESDSSK
-678 AKEGS
+678 TKEGS

>member
-1 MATFYSFFYERRIF
+1 MY
-15 MFFTISGNAKLD
+15 FTIAGNTKTD
-27 KELIRKATKKVG
+27 KELIKKATKEVG

-64 QVLEQEN
+64 KVLEHESR
-71 QSSVKLTLTL
+71 SSVKLTLTL
-81 HDKEGK
+81 HDTEGK

-107 FYPTLIDLIRLDIFK
+107 FYPTLMDLIRLDVFK
-122 DTDETMSV
+122 ETNETMSV
-130 EESYRNEKILQVLEE
+130 EESYRNEKLLQVLEE

-151 RKVNQVSEVEANEEV
+151 RKVNQGSEVEVNEEV

-173 PKDESKEKEKG
+173 PKKESKEKETVYV
-184 IIDEQAD
+184 DEQAD
-191 ILTHKSIF
+191 IPTQKSIF
-199 EEENEVMGQLE
+199 EEENDVMCQLE
-210 VDPFEETMEN
+210 VDPFEETMED

-233 NEEPTWTE
+233 NEESIWTE

-278 EYEWMK
+278 EHEWMK
-284 EKNKLFLNELYSKY
+284 EKNKLFLNGLYSKY

-405 VEKINNF
+405 VAKINNF

-430 RIKERKEEFYRGLRT
+430 RIRERKEEFYQGLRT
-445 DKLRISKELNEQL
+445 DKLKISKELNEQL

-475 IQQELQVQIPKWKKE
+475 IQQELQVQISKWKKE
-490 YEIHQQELKE
+490 YEIQQRELKE

-506 KKEKEREQLELKKR
+506 QKEKEREQLELKKR
-520 EQDLAEQKMALEKQ
+520 EQDLAEQKMAIEKQ

-562 NYLTHPQPAPLVT
+562 NYLAQPQPVA
-575 AVQTPVDNQT
+575 AVQTPVNNQA

-629 VATTASIKEEAQ
+629 VATTTSIKEEAQ

-665 SSMENSKESDSSK
+665 SSMGNSKESDPSK

>member
-1 MATFYSFFYERRIF
+1 MY
-15 MFFTISGNAKLD
+15 FTIAGNTKKD
-27 KELIRKATKKVG
+27 KELIKKATKEVG
-39 KRTSFLPKTIKY
+39 KRASFLPKTIKY

-64 QVLEQEN
+64 KVLEQES

-81 HDKEGK
+81 HDTEGK

-107 FYPTLIDLIRLDIFK
+107 FYPTLMDLIRLDMFK
-122 DTDETMSV
+122 ETDENMSV
-130 EESYRNEKILQVLEE
+130 EESYRNEKLLQVLEE
-145 ELESDQ
+145 ELENDQ
-151 RKVNQVSEVEANEEV
+151 RKVNPVSEVEVPEEV

-173 PKDESKEKEKG
+173 PKKESKEKEPVNV
-184 IIDEQAD
+184 DEQAE
-191 ILTHKSIF
+191 IPTQKSIF
-199 EEENEVMGQLE
+199 EEENEVMDQLDG
-210 VDPFEETMEN
+210 DPFEETME
-220 EETAEVEVDPVEA
+220 ETIEVEIDPVEA

-267 VFDYILDQYPP
+267 VLDYILDQYPP
-278 EYEWMK
+278 EHEWMK

-305 AFLESKEELI
+305 VFLESKEELI

-342 LATFEER
+342 LGTFEER

-367 WEKAKEELNKEEQ
+367 WERAKEELNKEEQ
-380 RVIEEEVQKIKER
+380 RVIEEEVQRIKER

-423 KENLLKE
+423 KESLLKE
-430 RIKERKEEFYRGLRT
+430 RIRERKEEFYRGLRT
-445 DKLRISKELNEQL
+445 DKLKISKELNEQL

-464 TTEVLMEKHEQ
+464 TTEVLTEKHEQ
-475 IQQELQVQIPKWKKE
+475 IQQELQVQIKKWKKE
-490 YEIHQQELKE
+490 YEIQQQELKE
-500 QEEKQR
+500 QEETQR
-506 KKEKEREQLELKKR
+506 QKEKEREQLELKKR
-520 EQDLAEQKMALEKQ
+520 EQDLAEQKMAIEKQ

-562 NYLTHPQPAPLVT
+562 NYLAHPQSVAT
-575 AVQTPVDNQT
+575 VQTPVDNNQA

-609 LGGGTVFAFNHIN
+609 LGGGTVSAFNHIN

-629 VATTASIKEEAQ
+629 VATTASIKEEDQ

-659 NQSTTE
+659 NQSTTD
-665 SSMENSKESDSSK
+665 SSVENSKESDSSK
-678 AKEGS
+678 TKDGS
-683 SDSTVQSNTSES
+683 SDSTVHSNSSEN

>member
-1 MATFYSFFYERRIF
+1 MYFKIA
-15 MFFTISGNAKLD
+15 GNTKTD
-27 KELIRKATKKVG
+27 KELIKKATKEVG

-64 QVLEQEN
+64 KVLEHESR
-71 QSSVKLTLTL
+71 SSVKLTLTL
-81 HDKEGK
+81 HDTEGK

-107 FYPTLIDLIRLDIFK
+107 FYPTLMDLIRLDVFK
-122 DTDETMSV
+122 ETDETMSV
-130 EESYRNEKILQVLEE
+130 EESYRNEKLLQVLEE

-151 RKVNQVSEVEANEEV
+151 RKVNQGSEVEVNEEV

-173 PKDESKEKEKG
+173 PKKESKEKETVYV
-184 IIDEQAD
+184 DEQAD
-191 ILTHKSIF
+191 IPTQKSIF
-199 EEENEVMGQLE
+199 EEENDVMGQLE
-210 VDPFEETMEN
+210 VDPFEETME
-220 EETAEVEVDPVEA
+220 ETTEVESDPVEE

-241 GDSQE
+241 EDSKE

-284 EKNKLFLNELYSKY
+284 EKNQLFLNELYSKY

-342 LATFEER
+342 LAIFEER

-367 WEKAKEELNKEEQ
+367 WERTKEELNKEEQ
-380 RVIEEEVQKIKER
+380 QVIEEEVQKIKER

-412 TQTNQEALSKE
+412 TKTNQEALSKE

-430 RIKERKEEFYRGLRT
+430 RIRERKEEFYQGLRT
-445 DKLRISKELNEQL
+445 DKLKISKELNEQL
-458 NKLYQT
+458 TKLYQT
-464 TTEVLMEKHEQ
+464 TTEVLTEKHEQ
-475 IQQELQVQIPKWKKE
+475 IQQELQIQIPKWKKE
-490 YEIHQQELKE
+490 YEIQQKELKE

-506 KKEKEREQLELKKR
+506 QKEKEREELELKKR
-520 EQDLAEQKMALEKQ
+520 EQDLAEQQMAIEKQ
-534 RLEQEKEKEA
+534 RLDQEKEKEA

-552 QMDTLRQAQL
+552 QMDTLRQVQL
-562 NYLTHPQPAPLVT
+562 NYLAQPQPTPSVA
-575 AVQTPVDNQT
+575 AVQTPMNNQT

-647 YEQQLEELLNRT
+647 YEQQLEELLKRT

-665 SSMENSKESDSSK
+665 SSVENSKESDPSK

>member
-1 MATFYSFFYERRIF
+1 MY
-15 MFFTISGNAKLD
+15 FTIVGNAKID
-27 KELIRKATKKVG
+27 KELIKKATG

-51 SVIETE
+51 SVMETE
-57 EQLHVLG
+57 EQLQALG
-64 QVLEQEN
+64 KVLEQEN
-71 QSSVKLTLTL
+71 QSSVELTLTL
-81 HDKEGK
+81 HDTEGK

-95 VFGPLDYQISEG
+95 VFGSLNYQVSEG
-107 FYPTLIDLIRLDIFK
+107 FYPTLMDLIRLDVFK
-122 DTDETMSV
+122 ETDENMSV
-130 EESYRNEKILQVLEE
+130 EESYRNEKLLQVLEE
-145 ELESDQ
+145 ELENDQ
-151 RKVNQVSEVEANEEV
+151 RKVNQVSEVEVNEEV

-173 PKDESKEKEKG
+173 PKKESKEKGEDFV
-184 IIDEQAD
+184 DEQSE
-191 ILTHKSIF
+191 IPTHKLIF
-199 EEENEVMGQLE
+199 EEENDVMDQLDG
-210 VDPFEETMEN
+210 DPFEETMEN
-220 EETAEVEVDPVEA
+220 TTEVEIDTVEA

-246 YIEPLISEEV
+246 YIEPFISEEV

-267 VFDYILDQYPP
+267 VLDYILDQYPP
-278 EYEWMK
+278 KHEWMK

-367 WEKAKEELNKEEQ
+367 WEKVKEELNKEEQ
-380 RVIEEEVQKIKER
+380 RMIEEEVQKIKDR
-393 YEKKRDNAYSLC
+393 YEKKRDNAYTLC

-430 RIKERKEEFYRGLRT
+430 RIRERKEEFYRGLRT
-445 DKLRISKELNEQL
+445 DKLKISKELNEQL

-464 TTEVLMEKHEQ
+464 TTKVLMEKHEQ
-475 IQQELQVQIPKWKKE
+475 IQQELQTQIPKWKKE
-490 YEIHQQELKE
+490 YAIQQQELKE

-506 KKEKEREQLELKKR
+506 QKEKEREQLELKKR
-520 EQDLAEQKMALEKQ
+520 EQDLAEQQMALEKQ

-562 NYLTHPQPAPLVT
+562 NYLAQPQPTPSVA
-575 AVQTPVDNQT
+575 AIQTPVNNQT

-641 EQARKE
+641 EQERKE
-647 YEQQLEELLNRT
+647 YEQQLEKLLNRI

-665 SSMENSKESDSSK
+665 SSVENSKESDSSK
-678 AKEGS
+678 TKEGS
-683 SDSTVQSNTSES
+683 SDSTVHSNSSES

>member
-1 MATFYSFFYERRIF
+1 MY
-15 MFFTISGNAKLD
+15 FTIAGNTKTD
-27 KELIRKATKKVG
+27 KELIKKATKEVG

-64 QVLEQEN
+64 KVLEHESR
-71 QSSVKLTLTL
+71 SSVKLTLTL
-81 HDKEGK
+81 HDTEGK

-107 FYPTLIDLIRLDIFK
+107 FYPTLMDLIRLDVFK
-122 DTDETMSV
+122 ETDETMSV
-130 EESYRNEKILQVLEE
+130 EESYRNEKLLQVLEE

-151 RKVNQVSEVEANEEV
+151 RKVNQGSEVEVNEEV

-173 PKDESKEKEKG
+173 PKKESKEKETVYV
-184 IIDEQAD
+184 DEQAD
-191 ILTHKSIF
+191 IPTQKSIF
-199 EEENEVMGQLE
+199 EEENDVMGQLE
-210 VDPFEETMEN
+210 VDPFEETMED

-233 NEEPTWTE
+233 NEESIWTE

-278 EYEWMK
+278 EHEWMK
-284 EKNKLFLNELYSKY
+284 EKNKLFLNGLYSKY

-430 RIKERKEEFYRGLRT
+430 RIRERKEEFYQGLRT
-445 DKLRISKELNEQL
+445 DKLKISKELNEQL

-475 IQQELQVQIPKWKKE
+475 IQQELQVQISKWKKE
-490 YEIHQQELKE
+490 YEIQQRELKE

-506 KKEKEREQLELKKR
+506 QKEKEREQLELKKR
-520 EQDLAEQKMALEKQ
+520 EQDLAEQKMAIEKQ

-562 NYLTHPQPAPLVT
+562 NYLAQPQPVA
-575 AVQTPVDNQT
+575 AVQTPVNNQA

-596 GWMVGCIASLSLL
+596 GWMVGCIVSLSLL

-629 VATTASIKEEAQ
+629 VATTTSIKEEAQ

-665 SSMENSKESDSSK
+665 SSMENSKESDPSK

>member
-1 MATFYSFFYERRIF
+1 MT
-15 MFFTISGNAKLD
+15 
-27 KELIRKATKKVG
+27 
-39 KRTSFLPKTIKY
+39 
-51 SVIETE
+51 
-57 EQLHVLG
+57 
-64 QVLEQEN
+64 
-71 QSSVKLTLTL
+71 
-81 HDKEGK
+81 
-87 IEKAGTEY
+87 
-95 VFGPLDYQISEG
+95 
-107 FYPTLIDLIRLDIFK
+107 
-122 DTDETMSV
+122 
-130 EESYRNEKILQVLEE
+130 
-145 ELESDQ
+145 
-151 RKVNQVSEVEANEEV
+151 
-166 PWERPIF
+166 
-173 PKDESKEKEKG
+173 
-184 IIDEQAD
+184 
-191 ILTHKSIF
+191 
-199 EEENEVMGQLE
+199 
-210 VDPFEETMEN
+210 
-220 EETAEVEVDPVEA
+220 
-233 NEEPTWTE
+233 
-241 GDSQE
+241 
-246 YIEPLISEEV
+246 ISEEV

-278 EYEWMK
+278 EHEWMK

-405 VEKINNF
+405 IEKINNF
-412 TQTNQEALSKE
+412 TKTNQEALSKE

-445 DKLRISKELNEQL
+445 DKLKISKELNEQL

-464 TTEVLMEKHEQ
+464 TTEVLMERHGQ
-475 IQQELQVQIPKWKKE
+475 IQQELQAQIPKWKKE
-490 YEIHQQELKE
+490 YEIQQQELKE

-506 KKEKEREQLELKKR
+506 QEEKEREQLELKKR
-520 EQDLAEQKMALEKQ
+520 EQDLAEQQMAIEKQ
-534 RLEQEKEKEA
+534 RLNQEKEKEA

-562 NYLTHPQPAPLVT
+562 NYLAQPQPTPSVA
-575 AVQTPVDNQT
+575 AVQTPVNNQA

-629 VATTASIKEEAQ
+629 VATTTSIKEEAQ

-665 SSMENSKESDSSK
+665 SSMENSKESDPSK

>member
-1 MATFYSFFYERRIF
+1 MY
-15 MFFTISGNAKLD
+15 FTIAGNTKTD
-27 KELIRKATKKVG
+27 KELIKKATKEVG

-64 QVLEQEN
+64 KVLEHESR
-71 QSSVKLTLTL
+71 SSVKLTLTL
-81 HDKEGK
+81 HDTEGK
-87 IEKAGTEY
+87 IEKTGTEY

-107 FYPTLIDLIRLDIFK
+107 FYPTLMDLIRLDVFK
-122 DTDETMSV
+122 ETDETMSV
-130 EESYRNEKILQVLEE
+130 EESYRNEKLLQVLEE

-151 RKVNQVSEVEANEEV
+151 RKVNQGSEVEVNEEV

-173 PKDESKEKEKG
+173 PKKESKEKETVYV
-184 IIDEQAD
+184 DEQAD
-191 ILTHKSIF
+191 IPTQKSIF
-199 EEENEVMGQLE
+199 EEENDVMGQLE
-210 VDPFEETMEN
+210 VDPFEETMED
-220 EETAEVEVDPVEA
+220 EEMAEVEVDPVEA
-233 NEEPTWTE
+233 NEESTWTE

-256 EKNETEIQKAT
+256 EKNEIEIQKAT

-278 EYEWMK
+278 EHEWTK

-430 RIKERKEEFYRGLRT
+430 RIKERKEEFYLGLRT
-445 DKLRISKELNEQL
+445 DKLKISKELNEQL

-464 TTEVLMEKHEQ
+464 TTKVLMEKHEQ

-490 YEIHQQELKE
+490 YEIQQQELKE

-506 KKEKEREQLELKKR
+506 QKEKEHEQLEIRKR
-520 EQDLAEQKMALEKQ
+520 EQDLAEQKMAIEKQ

-562 NYLTHPQPAPLVT
+562 NYLAQSQPVA
-575 AVQTPVDNQT
+575 AVQTPVNNQA
-585 NLTPSPQRSFN
+585 NLTPSPQRSFD

-665 SSMENSKESDSSK
+665 SNMENSKESDSSK
-678 AKEGS
+678 TKEGS

>member
-1 MATFYSFFYERRIF
+1 MY
-15 MFFTISGNAKLD
+15 FTIAGNTKTD
-27 KELIRKATKKVG
+27 KELIKKATKEVG

-64 QVLEQEN
+64 KVLEHESR
-71 QSSVKLTLTL
+71 SSVKLTLTL
-81 HDKEGK
+81 HDTEGK

-107 FYPTLIDLIRLDIFK
+107 FYPTLMDLIRLDVFK
-122 DTDETMSV
+122 ETDETMSV
-130 EESYRNEKILQVLEE
+130 EESYRNEKLLQVLEE

-151 RKVNQVSEVEANEEV
+151 RKVNQGSEVEVNEEV

-173 PKDESKEKEKG
+173 PKKESKEKETVYV
-184 IIDEQAD
+184 DEQAD
-191 ILTHKSIF
+191 IPTQKSIF
-199 EEENEVMGQLE
+199 EEENDVMGQLE
-210 VDPFEETMEN
+210 VDPFEETMED

-233 NEEPTWTE
+233 NEESIWTE

-256 EKNETEIQKAT
+256 EKNEIEIQKAT
-267 VFDYILDQYPP
+267 VFNYILDQYPP
-278 EYEWMK
+278 EHEWMK

-321 LLEQLESVQ
+321 LLERLESVQ

-405 VEKINNF
+405 VAKINNF

-430 RIKERKEEFYRGLRT
+430 RIRERKEEFYQGLRT
-445 DKLRISKELNEQL
+445 DKLKISKELNEQL
-458 NKLYQT
+458 NKLYQIT
-464 TTEVLMEKHEQ
+464 SEALMEKHEQ

-490 YEIHQQELKE
+490 YEIQQQELKE

-506 KKEKEREQLELKKR
+506 QKEKEREQLELKKR
-520 EQDLAEQKMALEKQ
+520 EQDLAEQQMAIEKQ
-534 RLEQEKEKEA
+534 RLNQEKEKE

-562 NYLTHPQPAPLVT
+562 NYLAQPQPTPSVA
-575 AVQTPVDNQT
+575 AVQTPMNNQT
-585 NLTPSPQRSFN
+585 NPTPSPQRSFN

-622 QSSQADS
+622 QFSQADS

-665 SSMENSKESDSSK
+665 SSMENSKESDPSK

>member
-1 MATFYSFFYERRIF
+1 MIV
-15 MFFTISGNAKLD
+15 GNTKKD
-27 KELIRKATKKVG
+27 KELIKKATKEVG
-39 KRTSFLPKTIKY
+39 KRTYFLPKTIKY

-57 EQLHVLG
+57 EQLHALG
-64 QVLEQEN
+64 KVLEQEK

-81 HDKEGK
+81 HDTEGK

-107 FYPTLIDLIRLDIFK
+107 FYPTLMDLIRLDMFK
-122 DTDETMSV
+122 ETDENMSV
-130 EESYRNEKILQVLEE
+130 EESYRNEKLLQVLEE
-145 ELESDQ
+145 ELDNDQ
-151 RKVNQVSEVEANEEV
+151 LKVSQVSEGEANEEV

-173 PKDESKEKEKG
+173 PKKESKEKEPVNV
-184 IIDEQAD
+184 DEQAD
-191 ILTHKSIF
+191 IPTQKSIF
-199 EEENEVMGQLE
+199 EEENEVMDQLDG
-210 VDPFEETMEN
+210 DPFEETME
-220 EETAEVEVDPVEA
+220 ETTKVEIDPVEA

-284 EKNKLFLNELYSKY
+284 EKNKLFLNELYLKY

-330 STNWHEL
+330 STNWHEI

-367 WEKAKEELNKEEQ
+367 WERAKEELNKEEQ
-380 RVIEEEVQKIKER
+380 RVIEEEVQRIKER

-423 KENLLKE
+423 KDNLLKE
-430 RIKERKEEFYRGLRT
+430 RIRERKEEFYRDLRT
-445 DKLRISKELNEQL
+445 DKLKISKELNEQL

-490 YEIHQQELKE
+490 YAIQQKELKE

-506 KKEKEREQLELKKR
+506 QKEKEREQLEIKKR
-520 EQDLAEQKMALEKQ
+520 EQDLAEQQMAIEKQ

-544 AARKERQE
+544 AAHKERQE
-552 QMDTLRQAQL
+552 QMDTLRQVQL
-562 NYLTHPQPAPLVT
+562 NYLAHPQPVAI
-575 AVQTPVDNQT
+575 VQTPVDNNQA
-585 NLTPSPQRSFN
+585 NLTPSSQRSFN

-629 VATTASIKEEAQ
+629 AATTASIKEEAQ

-665 SSMENSKESDSSK
+665 SSVENSKESDSNK
-678 AKEGS
+678 TKEGS
-683 SDSTVQSNTSES
+683 SNSTVQSNSSES

>member
-1 MATFYSFFYERRIF
+1 MY
-15 MFFTISGNAKLD
+15 FTILGNTKKD
-27 KELIRKATKKVG
+27 KELIKKATKEVG
-39 KRTSFLPKTIKY
+39 KRTSFLPKTMKY

-57 EQLHVLG
+57 EQLHALG
-64 QVLEQEN
+64 KVLEQES

-81 HDKEGK
+81 HDTEGK

-107 FYPTLIDLIRLDIFK
+107 FYPTLMDLIRLDVFK
-122 DTDETMSV
+122 ETDETMSV
-130 EESYRNEKILQVLEE
+130 EESYRNEKLLQVLEE
-145 ELESDQ
+145 ELENDQ
-151 RKVNQVSEVEANEEV
+151 RKVSQVSEVEVNEEV

-173 PKDESKEKEKG
+173 PKKESKEKEPVNVA
-184 IIDEQAD
+184 EQAD
-191 ILTHKSIF
+191 IPTQKSIF
-199 EEENEVMGQLE
+199 EEENEVMDQLDG
-210 VDPFEETMEN
+210 DPFEETT
-220 EETAEVEVDPVEA
+220 EETIEVEIDPVEA

-267 VFDYILDQYPP
+267 VLDYILDQYPP

-330 STNWHEL
+330 STNWHEI

-367 WEKAKEELNKEEQ
+367 WERAKEELNKEEQ
-380 RVIEEEVQKIKER
+380 RMIEEEVQRIKER

-423 KENLLKE
+423 KDNLLKE
-430 RIKERKEEFYRGLRT
+430 RIRERKEEFYRGLRT
-445 DKLRISKELNEQL
+445 DKLKISKELNEQL

-475 IQQELQVQIPKWKKE
+475 IQQELQIQIPKWKKE
-490 YEIHQQELKE
+490 YEIQQQKLKE

-506 KKEKEREQLELKKR
+506 QKEKEREQLELKKR
-520 EQDLAEQKMALEKQ
+520 EQDLAEQQMAIEKQ

-562 NYLTHPQPAPLVT
+562 NYLAHPQPVAT
-575 AVQTPVDNQT
+575 VQTPVDNNQA

-629 VATTASIKEEAQ
+629 AATTASIKEEAQ
-641 EQARKE
+641 EKARKE

-659 NQSTTE
+659 NQSTTD

-678 AKEGS
+678 TKDGS
-683 SDSTVQSNTSES
+683 SDSTVHSNSSES

>member
-1 MATFYSFFYERRIF
+1 MY
-15 MFFTISGNAKLD
+15 FTILGNTKKD
-27 KELIRKATKKVG
+27 KELIKKATKEVG
-39 KRTSFLPKTIKY
+39 KRTSFLPKTMKY
-51 SVIETE
+51 SVIDTE
-57 EQLHVLG
+57 EQLHALG
-64 QVLEQEN
+64 KVLEQES

-81 HDKEGK
+81 HDTEGK

-107 FYPTLIDLIRLDIFK
+107 FYPTLMDLIRLDVFK
-122 DTDETMSV
+122 ETDETMSV
-130 EESYRNEKILQVLEE
+130 EESYRNEKLLQVLEE
-145 ELESDQ
+145 ELENDQ
-151 RKVNQVSEVEANEEV
+151 RKVSQVSEVEVNEEV

-173 PKDESKEKEKG
+173 PKKESKEKEPVNVA
-184 IIDEQAD
+184 EQAD
-191 ILTHKSIF
+191 IPTQKSIF
-199 EEENEVMGQLE
+199 EEENEVMDQLDG
-210 VDPFEETMEN
+210 DPFEETT
-220 EETAEVEVDPVEA
+220 EETIEVEIDPVEA

-267 VFDYILDQYPP
+267 VLDYILDQYPP

-330 STNWHEL
+330 STNWHEI

-367 WEKAKEELNKEEQ
+367 WERAKEELNKEEQ
-380 RVIEEEVQKIKER
+380 RMIEEEVQRIKER

-423 KENLLKE
+423 KDNLLKE
-430 RIKERKEEFYRGLRT
+430 RIRERKEEFYRGLRT
-445 DKLRISKELNEQL
+445 DKLKISKELNEQL

-490 YEIHQQELKE
+490 YAIQQKELKE

-506 KKEKEREQLELKKR
+506 QKEKEREQLEIKKR
-520 EQDLAEQKMALEKQ
+520 EQDLAEQQMAIEKQ

-562 NYLTHPQPAPLVT
+562 NYLAHPQPVAT
-575 AVQTPVDNQT
+575 VQTPVDNNQA

-629 VATTASIKEEAQ
+629 AATTASIKEEAQ
-641 EQARKE
+641 EKARKE

-659 NQSTTE
+659 NQSTTD
-665 SSMENSKESDSSK
+665 SSMENSKESESSK
-678 AKEGS
+678 TKDGS
-683 SDSTVQSNTSES
+683 SDSTVHSNSSES

>member
-1 MATFYSFFYERRIF
+1 MY
-15 MFFTISGNAKLD
+15 FTIAGNTKTD
-27 KELIRKATKKVG
+27 KELIKKATKEVG

-64 QVLEQEN
+64 KVLEHESR
-71 QSSVKLTLTL
+71 SSVKLTLTL
-81 HDKEGK
+81 HDTEGK

-107 FYPTLIDLIRLDIFK
+107 FYPTLMDLIRLDVFK
-122 DTDETMSV
+122 ETDETMSV
-130 EESYRNEKILQVLEE
+130 EESYRNEKLLQVLEE

-151 RKVNQVSEVEANEEV
+151 RKVNQGSEVEVNEEV

-173 PKDESKEKEKG
+173 PKKESKEKETVYV
-184 IIDEQAD
+184 DEQAD
-191 ILTHKSIF
+191 IPTQKSIF
-199 EEENEVMGQLE
+199 EEENDVMGQLE
-210 VDPFEETMEN
+210 VDPFEETMED

-233 NEEPTWTE
+233 NEESTWTE

-256 EKNETEIQKAT
+256 EKNEIEIQKAT

-278 EYEWMK
+278 EHEWMK

-405 VEKINNF
+405 VAKINNF

-445 DKLRISKELNEQL
+445 DKLKISKELNEQL

-475 IQQELQVQIPKWKKE
+475 IQQELQVQIPKWKNE
-490 YEIHQQELKE
+490 YEIQQQELKE

-506 KKEKEREQLELKKR
+506 QKEKEREQLELKKR
-520 EQDLAEQKMALEKQ
+520 EQDLAEQQMAIEKQ
-534 RLEQEKEKEA
+534 RLNQEKEKE

-562 NYLTHPQPAPLVT
+562 NYLAQPQPTPSVA
-575 AVQTPVDNQT
+575 AVQTPMNNQT

-622 QSSQADS
+622 QFSQADS

-665 SSMENSKESDSSK
+665 SSMENSKESDPSK